1 MEKEKIG
8 LVVLMLLFLVTITCC
23 RTESVEALKISRLTN
38 KVGEVPV
45 SDSISVSFKV
55 KNCSKDTLTVRLMP
69 ECDCTTVSVEE
80 VVLLPRDKVSV
91 DARVMLDRVGDFQK
105 YIFVQTV
112 GTEEFYTVEISGSAV
127 E

>member
-112 GTEEFYTVEISGSAV
+112 GTEEFYTVEIGGSAV